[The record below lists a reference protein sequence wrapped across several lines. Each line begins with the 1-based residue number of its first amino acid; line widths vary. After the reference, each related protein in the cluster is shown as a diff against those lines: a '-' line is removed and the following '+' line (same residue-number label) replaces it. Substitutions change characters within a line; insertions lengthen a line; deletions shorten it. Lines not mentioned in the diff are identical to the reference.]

1 VSPAEITLAKR
12 EVDFKAV
19 AHLVPKLL
27 QSIKDASGLHYEEL
41 YRRLAVP
48 MGLGP
53 ASLKRN
59 WLRWKAVSAEVDKRG
74 RLAQSV
80 SLSRLIAATPQEWL
94 ANAEHEGYAP
104 LLALLDARHERLRLS
119 NERAALKE
127 QSHLQRYLRSTI
139 EQGKVGGFDDVTWIR
154 TIYRVMD
161 GEVTRELR
169 RRLLGS
175 GRGPAAA
182 AHLREELL
190 SGTVSET
197 VKAALAAAT
206 PELSALHAEIE
217 QRERMERAEFEQMR
231 EDGA

>member
-1 VSPAEITLAKR
+1 MGKR
-12 EVDFKAV
+12 EVDFVAV

-41 YRRLAVP
+41 YRRLAAG

-59 WLRWKAVSAEVDKRG
+59 WLRWRAVSAEVDKKG
-74 RLAQSV
+74 RLAQSE

-94 ANAEHEGYAP
+94 SNAEHEGYAP

-127 QSHLQRYLRSTI
+127 QSHLQRYLRCTI
-139 EQGKVGGFDDVTWIR
+139 EQGKVGGFDDVIWIR
-154 TIYRVMD
+154 TLYQVMD

-175 GRGPAAA
+175 GRGPSAA

-190 SGTVSET
+190 SGTVSEI

-206 PELSALHAEIE
+206 PELSALSAEIE
-217 QRERMERAEFEQMR
+217 EMERRERVEFEQIR
-231 EDGA
+231 DQGA

>member
-1 VSPAEITLAKR
+1 MGKR
-12 EVDFKAV
+12 EVDFVAV

-27 QSIKDASGLHYEEL
+27 QSIKDASGLHYEAL
-41 YRRLAVP
+41 YRRLAAD

-59 WLRWKAVSAEVDKRG
+59 WLRWKAVSTEVDKKG
-74 RLAQSV
+74 RLAQSQ
-80 SLSRLIAATPQEWL
+80 SLARLIAATPQEWL
-94 ANAEHEGYAP
+94 ANAEQEGYAP
-104 LLALLDARHERLRLS
+104 LLALLDARHERQRVS
-119 NERAALKE
+119 DERAALKE

-139 EQGKVGGFDDVTWIR
+139 EQGKVGGFDDVIWIR
-154 TIYRVMD
+154 TLYQVMD

-190 SGTVSET
+190 SGTVSKV
-197 VKAALAAAT
+197 VKAALTAAT

-217 QRERMERAEFEQMR
+217 EMERRERVEFEQMR
-231 EDGA
+231 EHGA